1 MSYPYLNYFSALH
14 EQPTAVKIV
23 ATDADIT
30 IETERP
36 RELKNL
42 LLDMDGEST
51 ISLLSEK
58 HCYDEHDI
66 RELSRQLTDV
76 GVVKIGKTPSANTL
90 DPQDFAKACR
100 EVFPKWKRDV
110 FTLDFWHDL
119 TSGKLSKSAFAG
131 WLLENFYFIEGA
143 TKRLSLVTASA
154 NENKKIRALFS
165 QHFIEEYNHHLFFM
179 KALKRL
185 GFTKKQVLN
194 HQPLPSTLAI
204 INHMREC
211 GRRDAISYA
220 ACSAF
225 LESTGGDRKDGMVF
239 YNALIQYYDP
249 ENVGIVQP
257 LIEHAYLDEEY
268 GHNDWLEKVC
278 ACISTLEKER
288 ADEAIN
294 SAATL
299 VETLTLWTHDMKNHY
314 SHIPFEEILNP
325 SRYR

>member
-1 MSYPYLNYFSALH
+1 MSYPYLKYFSALH
-14 EQPTAVKIV
+14 EQPAAVKIV
-23 ATDADIT
+23 ANDADIT
-30 IETERP
+30 IATANP
-36 RELKNL
+36 RTLKNL
-42 LLDMDGEST
+42 LLDMDGENT
-51 ISLLSEK
+51 ISLLAAK
-58 HCYDEHDI
+58 HRYDEQDVHA
-66 RELSRQLTDV
+66 LSWQLADA
-76 GVVKIGKTPSANTL
+76 GVARVETAPVAQTL
-90 DPQDFAKACR
+90 DPQDLAKVCR
-100 EVFPKWKRDV
+100 TLFPQWKKQV

-119 TSGKLSKSAFAG
+119 TSGRLSKSAFAG

-143 TKRLSLVTASA
+143 TKRLSLVTAAA

-194 HQPLPSTLAI
+194 HQPLPSTQAI
-204 INHMREC
+204 ITHMREC

-239 YNALIQYYDP
+239 YNALIQHYDP
-249 ENVGIVQP
+249 ENSGIVQP

-278 ACISTLEKER
+278 ACIPTLDRTR
-288 ADEAIN
+288 ADDAIK
-294 SAATL
+294 SAAML
-299 VETLTLWTHDMKNHY
+299 VETLRLWTHDMQAHY
-314 SHIPFEEILNP
+314 SAVPFAEILNP